1 MALALAFERN
11 GIYNV
16 PLLVGVRR
24 YLSSGS
30 EDIFER
36 RATYSSL
43 TSVKRW
49 QLE

>member
-11 GIYNV
+11 GRYNV